1 MIARTSAG
9 IPLTSIRH
17 RALLVSLIIHA
28 GLIGLLLLSATR
40 PPVPSSAPIRMRLLE
55 PPAPSAPA
63 PTPPPVEAPRGTSP
77 KPEAPSQKG
86 REVRPPAAERPRA
99 PERPPRAEQSAPSA
113 PSEAGPRVET
123 PPIPASPPVVARPVP
138 ERPAPSPQPSGPTVE
153 APRQVPR
160 EAPLDALPP
169 SRPERGGLSLGGP
182 SDAAPPAR
190 PAPSS
195 PGGSST
201 PRRSIR
207 DQIAGLGTGLGE
219 EDAPG
224 KHTVHLDSQ
233 EPRFLDYLSRLK
245 RRVER
250 VWTYPEEAWSNG
262 VSGELLILFTLNKA
276 GTLTAVRLV
285 NSSGFPI
292 LDQEALR
299 AVKAAAPYEP
309 FPPQL
314 GDDPWNIAATFRY
327 FLPPQRLRRN

>member
-1 MIARTSAG
+1 M
-9 IPLTSIRH
+9 
-17 RALLVSLIIHA
+17 
-28 GLIGLLLLSATR
+28 
-40 PPVPSSAPIRMRLLE
+40 
-55 PPAPSAPA
+55 
-63 PTPPPVEAPRGTSP
+63 
-77 KPEAPSQKG
+77 
-86 REVRPPAAERPRA
+86 RPPAAERPRA
-99 PERPPRAEQSAPSA
+99 PERPPRVEQPAPSVPPEAVPGAQTPPVSAP
-113 PSEAGPRVET
+113 
-123 PPIPASPPVVARPVP
+123 PPVLARPAP
-138 ERPAPSPQPSGPTVE
+138 ERPAPPSQAGGPPVE
-153 APRQVPR
+153 MPRQVPR

-169 SRPERGGLSLGGP
+169 ARPERGGLSLGGP
-182 SDAAPPAR
+182 SEAAR

-195 PGGSST
+195 PGGNST

-299 AVKAAAPYEP
+299 AVKTAAPYEP